1 MKNLKFWGC
10 GSVIF
15 TFGMKT
21 YIKHDAIKIKTK
33 AINAQMICALV
44 ARAVSMPAPQEVE
57 ITAGSLKKC
66 LLYRMKFSTVMR

>member
-1 MKNLKFWGC
+1 MKNLKYWGC
-10 GSVIF
+10 RSDIF
-15 TFGMKT
+15 TFDMKT

-33 AINAQMICALV
+33 AIDVQIICALA

-57 ITAGSLKKC
+57 ITAVSHKKC